1 MLPIIMPGAGEEAP
15 PARLLRRGGRFRPQT
30 FLDARADSACA
41 CLARRSRFAIDLPLL
56 EATFNSTTRPGR
68 VRQLARRPSQT
79 NGIPAARNACSRGLG
94 SSFLGSTYWSAFGGH
109 LLTSPIERSMS
120 T

>member
-1 MLPIIMPGAGEEAP
+1 LRVEDATRMLPIIMLSARGEEVL
-15 PARLLRRGGRFRPQT
+15 RLRGFG
-30 FLDARADSACA
+30 
-41 CLARRSRFAIDLPLL
+41 
-56 EATFNSTTRPGR
+56 
-68 VRQLARRPSQT
+68 RPSQT
-79 NGIPAARNACSRGLG
+79 NGIPAARMFARGLG